1 MSRSVY
7 PVLGA
12 MLFAFAGMVVH
23 AENPTVIIPAPMKAE
38 VREGQFQLLAT
49 SRIVA
54 VREFKKE
61 AELLAMRLRPA
72 TGFALKIKSGK
83 TKISDGDI
91 LLTTNAADASLGL
104 EGYELSV
111 TTNGVVVRATTA
123 AGIFYGTQS
132 LLQLLPPEIFSA
144 QRVGTVAWTIPCVEV
159 SDSPRFGW
167 RGFMLDVSRHFF
179 TKAEVEKMLD
189 LMAVYKLNTFHWHLV
204 DDQGWR
210 IEIKKYP
217 RLTEVG
223 AWRDSIGFGLASNS
237 ATAYDAQGR
246 YGGFYTQREIREVV
260 DYAAARHITI
270 VPEIEMP
277 GHSSAALMAYPQFAC
292 SNANIL
298 MPDKGGVFTGV
309 YCAGNDATF
318 EFLANILKEVAGL
331 FPGKYIHIGGD
342 EVNKSNWKHCPE
354 CQARI
359 QSLGLKDEKE
369 LQAYFISRIE
379 KIVNEQGKNLIGWSE
394 IREGGLVPSAALMDW
409 IGGGAESAGS
419 GHDVVMT
426 PTKYCYFDH
435 YQSTNR
441 AAEPVAIG
449 GFLPLEHVYL
459 FEPMPE
465 NLAPEFHTHVLGGQ
479 ANLWT
484 EYIPNL
490 RKVEY
495 MTFPRLEALSEADWS
510 PKDERNWD
518 DFKARAALNE
528 KRLDAL
534 DVNYRPITKPD

>member
-7 PVLGA
+7 SILGA
-12 MLFAFAGMVVH
+12 MLFAFAGVVVR
-23 AENPTVIIPAPMKAE
+23 AENPTLIIPAPMKAE

-54 VREFKKE
+54 GREFKNE
-61 AELLAMRLRPA
+61 AELLAARLRPA

-91 LLTTNAADASLGL
+91 ILTTNAADASLGQ

-144 QRVGTVAWTIPCVEV
+144 QRVSTVDWTIPCVEV
-159 SDSPRFGW
+159 SDSPRYGW

-189 LMAVYKLNTFHWHLV
+189 LMAIYKLNTFHWHLV

-217 RLTEVG
+217 KLTMVG

-237 ATAYDAQGR
+237 ATAYDSHGR
-246 YGGFYTQREIREVV
+246 YGGFYTQHDIREVV

-298 MPDKGGVFTGV
+298 MPDKSGVFTGV

-318 EFLANILKEVAGL
+318 EFLANILKEVAAL

-342 EVNKSNWKHCPE
+342 EVNKSSWNHCPE

-359 QSLGLKDEKE
+359 HALGLKDEKE
-369 LQAYFISRIE
+369 LQAYFIRRIE
-379 KIVNEQGKNLIGWSE
+379 KIVNEQGKNLVGWSE
-394 IREGGLVPSAALMDW
+394 IREGGLAPSAALMDW

-441 AAEPVAIG
+441 AREPVAIG
-449 GFLPLEHVYL
+449 GFLPLERVYL

-465 NLAPEFHTHVLGGQ
+465 NLAPESQSHVLGGQ

-510 PKDERNWD
+510 PKDECNWD

-534 DVNYRPITKPD
+534 NVNYRPIAKPD

>member
-1 MSRSVY
+1 MSIS
-7 PVLGA
+7 
-12 MLFAFAGMVVH
+12 
-23 AENPTVIIPAPMKAE
+23 PT
-38 VREGQFQLLAT
+38 G
-49 SRIVA
+49 
-54 VREFKKE
+54 
-61 AELLAMRLRPA
+61 
-72 TGFALKIKSGK
+72 
-83 TKISDGDI
+83 
-91 LLTTNAADASLGL
+91 
-104 EGYELSV
+104 
-111 TTNGVVVRATTA
+111 
-123 AGIFYGTQS
+123 
-132 LLQLLPPEIFSA
+132 
-144 QRVGTVAWTIPCVEV
+144 
-159 SDSPRFGW
+159 
-167 RGFMLDVSRHFF
+167 
-179 TKAEVEKMLD
+179 
-189 LMAVYKLNTFHWHLV
+189 
-204 DDQGWR
+204 
-210 IEIKKYP
+210 
-217 RLTEVG
+217 
-223 AWRDSIGFGLASNS
+223 
-237 ATAYDAQGR
+237 
-246 YGGFYTQREIREVV
+246 
-260 DYAAARHITI
+260 
-270 VPEIEMP
+270 
-277 GHSSAALMAYPQFAC
+277 
-292 SNANIL
+292 NI
-298 MPDKGGVFTGV
+298 
-309 YCAGNDATF
+309 A
-318 EFLANILKEVAGL
+318 
-331 FPGKYIHIGGD
+331 
-342 EVNKSNWKHCPE
+342 PE

-359 QSLGLKDEKE
+359 QSLGLKDENE

-409 IGGGAESAGS
+409 IGGGAESAAS

-465 NLAPEFHTHVLGGQ
+465 NLAPEFHPHVLGGQ
-479 ANLWT
+479 ANFWT

>member
-1 MSRSVY
+1 MNRSVY
-7 PVLGA
+7 PMMAA
-12 MLFAFAGMVVH
+12 MLFAFAGAVVR
-23 AENPTVIIPAPMKAE
+23 AESPTVIIPAPMNAE
-38 VREGQFQLLAT
+38 VREGQFQMLAT

-54 VREFKKE
+54 DREFKNE
-61 AELLAMRLRPA
+61 AELLAARLRPA
-72 TGFALKIKSGK
+72 TGFALKIKSGT
-83 TKISDGDI
+83 TKVSDGDI
-91 LLTTNAADASLGL
+91 VLTTNAADASLGP

-111 TTNGVVVRATTA
+111 TTNGVMVRATTA

-144 QRVGTVAWTIPCVEV
+144 QRVGTVAWTIPCVEI

-217 RLTEVG
+217 KLTEVG

-246 YGGFYTQREIREVV
+246 YGGFYTQRDIREVV

-292 SNANIL
+292 PTAKII

-318 EFLANILKEVAGL
+318 EFLANILKEIAGM

-394 IREGGLVPSAALMDW
+394 IREGGLAPSAALMDW

-435 YQSTNR
+435 YQSTHR

-449 GFLPLEHVYL
+449 GFLPLERVYG

-465 NLAPEFHTHVLGGQ
+465 NLASEFHSHVLGGQ

-518 DFKARAALNE
+518 DFKTRAALNE

-534 DVNYRPITKPD
+534 DVNYRPINKPD